1 MTQKLHTNHDTFN
14 FTRAAH
20 CTLVQCRATSEIRF
34 SDGSN
39 SPGTTLMEGLDGA
52 PSSSRPLRGKWKK
65 STFSGSIGRVFNEE
79 GPRECSEATKFF
91 VRPREIRILIGH
103 RNAEDRW
110 TRRSLNRESLKLPAD
125 SFED

>member
-1 MTQKLHTNHDTFN
+1 MTLSILHVLHI
-14 FTRAAH
+14 APWCSA
-20 CTLVQCRATSEIRF
+20 VQRRRYDSAMDRTVLELLLWK
-34 SDGSN
+34 D
-39 SPGTTLMEGLDGA
+39 LMERRHRRVHYA
-52 PSSSRPLRGKWKK
+52 A
-65 STFSGSIGRVFNEE
+65 SGRKVRFPDRSIGRVFNEE